1 MRWGGGFTALV
12 CLAPWLALAQPLG
25 DPMAPPGT
33 GEQPRGSAPV
43 VKPAPPPHEPTLQGV
58 LTGPRRR
65 LALID
70 GQIVAEGAHVEGD
83 GRLDAVREDS
93 AVVRS
98 DGERKTLPL
107 HPSVR
112 KVPKP

>member
-1 MRWGGGFTALV
+1 
-12 CLAPWLALAQPLG
+12 
-25 DPMAPPGT
+25 MAPPAIREPAGVV
-33 GEQPRGSAPV
+33 APAAAAPEAQR
-43 VKPAPPPHEPTLQGV
+43 PAEPMLQGV
-58 LTGPRRR
+58 ITGPGRR

-70 GQIVAEGAHVEGD
+70 GRIVVEGAQIEGD
-83 GRLDAVREDS
+83 GRLDAVHDDA

-98 DGERKTLPL
+98 EGERKTLPL

>member
-1 MRWGGGFTALV
+1 MFLV
-12 CLAPWLALAQPLG
+12 PALALAQPLG
-25 DPMAPPGT
+25 DPMAPPGS
-33 GEQPRGSAPV
+33 GEQPRAGAPAV
-43 VKPAPPPHEPTLQGV
+43 VKPAPPPPEPTLQGV
-58 LTGPRRR
+58 ITGPRRR

-70 GQIVAEGAHVEGD
+70 GKIVAEGAHIEGD
-83 GRLDAVREDS
+83 GRLDAVRDDA